1 MVAQGSTD
9 SPAGLPVDN
18 PSKSYW
24 LTEQSEILLGH
35 RTTKDLPQ
43 AADVVI
49 VGSGITGTFAA
60 HCLKEKAPNLNVVM
74 LEAREACSGATGRV
88 GSSCYPYVWESIT
101 CKSGQQ
107 PRNLVALR
115 WRESVRK
122 LRVV

>member
-1 MVAQGSTD
+1 MAARGSSD

-24 LTEQSEILLGH
+24 LKEPSKILLDH

-49 VGSGITGTFAA
+49 VGSGITGAFAA
-60 HCLKEKAPNLNVVM
+60 HCLKEQAPHMGIVM

-88 GSSCYPYVWESIT
+88 SSWCFPYI
-101 CKSGQQ
+101 
-107 PRNLVALR
+107 
-115 WRESVRK
+115 
-122 LRVV
+122 